1 MEKWWQQHHKENN
14 LYQITCTKMNGVEM
28 ATLAQCGAKQNMLR
42 LWHQC
47 LDHLNVRSENVL
59 PSMVSG
65 IDLASSS
72 FEMSSLTF
80 EGCIEGQQQDSLFQV
95 MLMEGVQP
103 RYWRLCIQICTN
115 Q

>member
-1 MEKWWQQHHKENN
+1 
-14 LYQITCTKMNGVEM
+14 MNGVEM

-42 LWHQC
+42 LWHQSFG
-47 LDHLNVRSENVL
+47 HLIVRSVNVL

-72 FEMSSLTF
+72 FDMSSLTF